1 RGGGGVARG
10 EGGMVPPSPTTTSV
24 VGEAATPRSVSVT
37 PLARG
42 VHAVPSGEV
51 ARAPFEPRATNC
63 PPAQKALRRS
73 PPAGCVCVVQWAPSS
88 EEVAMQAPP
97 SEEPVATRSPPSLAR
112 GPPRQGSYP
121 PLVHARPSLDQYTY

>member
-1 RGGGGVARG
+1 MRGVQVAPSG
-10 EGGMVPPSPTTTSV
+10 EVRMVPPSPTTTSV

-51 ARAPFEPRATNC
+51 ARAPFDPRATNW
-63 PPAQKALRRS
+63 PPAQKGLRRR

-88 EEVAMQAPP
+88 EEVAMQAPT
-97 SEEPVATRSPPSLAR
+97 SEEPVATRSPASLAAS
-112 GPPRQGSYP
+112 PPRQGTYP
-121 PLVHARPSLDQYTY
+121 PLVQARPSLDW